1 MDLLPSAS
9 ASQYSPVVLNTNYGC
24 LLKNPKNPLFL
35 DMLILVGA
43 HDLHPILDDL
53 HEKVSDVVQDFQIV
67 LNYGNFRKYYRSV
80 IQIKLQNA
88 ADVEAFTAPRPF
100 EEGDAFEVILN
111 PTPTTL

>member
-1 MDLLPSAS
+1 MDFPASPS

-53 HEKVSDVVQDFQIV
+53 HEKVSDLVQDFQIV
-67 LNYGNFRKYYRSV
+67 LNYGKFRNYYRSV

-100 EEGDAFEVILN
+100 EEGDAFEVILDS
-111 PTPTTL
+111 TTGGV